1 VIRSSDPTHF
11 QSAKRR
17 RTYAGYCS
25 PIIDV
30 PRTVDAR
37 LSGNAPR
44 PPLARQ
50 PWAAYHTRAPWRGG
64 APPPVA
70 APLLCPLAYTPLR
83 PRGPPLLTVGKR
95 WRAQRPAGGGGG
107 AAAAYTPLRPRG
119 PPLLTVGK
127 RWRAQRPAGGGGGAA
142 AAGPHRP
149 RRWGARRAS
158 GGRRA
163 NRGHAAGV
171 GRGRRRP
178 RRAASARKGRAPAA
192 RKEGAWTTSE
202 AAHRWHTDRRV
213 SGGHTTGV
221 TGGAARPL
229 PGLATAK
236 QKRVCERKKKKQRRT
251 GCRTRP
257 VLLGRHAQTVAP
269 ALIKG
274 GTKHETLQQT

>member
-70 APLLCPLAYTPLR
+70 APLLLCPLAYTPLR
-83 PRGPPLLTVGKR
+83 PRGPPLLT
-95 WRAQRPAGGGGG
+95 A
-107 AAAAYTPLRPRG
+107 
-119 PPLLTVGK
+119 GK

-163 NRGHAAGV
+163 NRGHAVGV

-178 RRAASARKGRAPAA
+178 RRAASARRGRAPAA

-221 TGGAARPL
+221 TGGDARPL

-236 QKRVCERKKKKQRRT
+236 QKQVCERKKKKQRRT